1 MKKNLSIV
9 LAIVLSMSL
18 AVVAINCG
26 GDDDPECTA
35 GTLNCECTAD
45 GACDGDLVCNAS
57 NVCEA
62 AAGGCCDDVEGM
74 IDVSGTVTDL
84 TQAPVAVAVTALSA
98 FHVMTGTATPLGT
111 TTSAADGSF
120 TIDCFDVSGAT
131 LGLVLLTGA
140 TGSDFF
146 PTLTGVAAYGDD
158 PADKV
163 CIPATSTPPV
173 WALPTTFMTSLNAHP
188 LINTADGI
196 VIGFIV
202 SNTGAPIEGATVMNG
217 DGNPVDGN
225 VIYPN
230 ADFSDF
236 TGTSTSATG
245 IYMIPAPLALVTLT
259 AEATG
264 HTFATD
270 LYKAAAVAGHAYMVS
285 MQAE

>member
-1 MKKNLSIV
+1 MKKKMSIV

-26 GDDDPECTA
+26 GDDDDPECTA
-35 GTLNCECTAD
+35 GTLNCECAAD
-45 GACDGDLVCNAS
+45 SACDGDLVCNAS

-74 IDVSGTVTDL
+74 IEVSGTVTDL
-84 TQAPVAVAVTALSA
+84 TQTPAAVAVTALSA
-98 FHVMTGTATPLGT
+98 FHVMTGAPTPLGT

-120 TIDCFDVSGAT
+120 TIDCFDVSGAA
-131 LGLVLLTGA
+131 LGLVLLTGEA
-140 TGSDFF
+140 GSDFF
-146 PTLTGVAAYGDD
+146 PTLTGVAAYSDD
-158 PADKV
+158 ADKV
-163 CIPATSTPPV
+163 CIESTPPV
-173 WALPTTFMTSLNAHP
+173 WALPTAFVSSLDAHP
-188 LINTADGI
+188 LITTADGI

-202 SNTGAPIEGATVMNG
+202 SAAGAPIEGATVMQG
-217 DGNPVDGN
+217 DGNPVDGT

-236 TGTSTSATG
+236 TGTATSATG